1 MIRNILIAFSLI
13 LILQGCMKENIKII
27 SNNEL
32 QKFSKV
38 ELQTFE
44 LDTIKYLEI
53 EGKNGTIIY
62 YNRDDLKIGENEKVI
77 LELKEIYTFEELL
90 FNNINTITENGEL
103 LESSGVFYLN
113 FKSKDK
119 KVELKEN
126 SFVTIKLPKSMSE
139 NDEIFS
145 AKVDS
150 LNQFN
155 WKEEENRLLA
165 LFTQTRGRITIITT
179 VPIDSLEYFQEREKE
194 FQKKYESDSKAHKVV
209 RDLFYAKLSWT
220 NIDRLL
226 KEVPQISFEINLKNN
241 DIDHLTFYSLYENYN
256 SFYSKYTASDKLTF
270 NNIPYIE
277 NATWIVV
284 IGNIGD
290 KIYASK
296 VKLSETINNIMDMTL
311 EEKNEEE
318 LLQLMRN

>member
-103 LESSGVFYLN
+103 LESSGVLFLN
-113 FKSKDK
+113 FISKDK
-119 KVELKEN
+119 NIELKEN

-139 NDEIFS
+139 DDEIFS

-155 WKEEENRLLA
+155 WKKEENRLLA